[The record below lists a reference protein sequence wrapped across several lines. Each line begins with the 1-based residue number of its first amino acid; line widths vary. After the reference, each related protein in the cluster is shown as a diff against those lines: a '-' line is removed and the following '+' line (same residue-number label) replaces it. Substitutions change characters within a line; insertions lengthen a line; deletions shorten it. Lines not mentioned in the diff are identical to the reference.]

1 MAMILPLPEELDA
14 ALEKLA
20 ARKGVPKSSL
30 LIEGARMVAERAEHE
45 DQVGAALEAVISE
58 NTGLLKRLEDT

>member
-1 MAMILPLPEELDA
+1 MDMTVRIPEELDV
-14 ALEKLA
+14 ALDKLA
-20 ARKGVPKSSL
+20 ARRGVPKSSL

-58 NTGLLKRLEDT
+58 NTGLLKRLEDA